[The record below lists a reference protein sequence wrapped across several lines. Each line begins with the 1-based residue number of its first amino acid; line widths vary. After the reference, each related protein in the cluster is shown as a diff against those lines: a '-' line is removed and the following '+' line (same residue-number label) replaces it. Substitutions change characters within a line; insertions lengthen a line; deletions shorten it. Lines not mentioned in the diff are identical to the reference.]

1 MTKDV
6 FIKEEVT
13 PLLWSLYLD
22 YDEAKNID
30 QWLEVR
36 E

>member
-1 MTKDV
+1 MK
-6 FIKEEVT
+6 KMEVT
-13 PLLWSLYLD
+13 PFYGSLYLD